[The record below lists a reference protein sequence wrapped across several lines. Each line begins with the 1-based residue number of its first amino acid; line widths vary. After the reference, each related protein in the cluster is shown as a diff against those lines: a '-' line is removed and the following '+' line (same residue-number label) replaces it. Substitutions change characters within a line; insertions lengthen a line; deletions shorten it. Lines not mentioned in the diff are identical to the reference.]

1 METKELVGALSKV
14 KFCTSNNPVLP
25 IFSYVSL
32 NKGFIETCNGTQGA
46 RLTFDA
52 PFQGSVNLEL
62 FLNTLNLYTKVDS
75 ISKIDDR
82 LELVTKKAMSTLQIF
97 DDYVSIFDEGIKD
110 VFNIEVNSNFINGLS
125 KCLTTVDRN
134 NLVESQS
141 GVTIKIY
148 PNKLLMFSISGF
160 KGTRLSKYSYDVEY
174 EGKDDEVLLQIV
186 LPEFFCRYIVQL
198 HKEDTV
204 LRVSDTTATIQ
215 LDDLLFA
222 TRLEDITPIDF
233 EAIIQKNITGEYTT
247 IDKPQELVEAIDRAV
262 VALSPLKDGK
272 VISMTLLNKMLDI
285 TAYSQISSYKDSITL
300 DIDQQFEFTIDAV
313 PFQSTLKEIQKIG
326 FYNGLIIGEND
337 NYFTLME
344 TN

>member
-1 METKELVGALSKV
+1 
-14 KFCTSNNPVLP
+14 
-25 IFSYVSL
+25 
-32 NKGFIETCNGTQGA
+32 
-46 RLTFDA
+46 
-52 PFQGSVNLEL
+52 
-62 FLNTLNLYTKVDS
+62 
-75 ISKIDDR
+75 
-82 LELVTKKAMSTLQIF
+82 
-97 DDYVSIFDEGIKD
+97 
-110 VFNIEVNSNFINGLS
+110 
-125 KCLTTVDRN
+125 
-134 NLVESQS
+134 
-141 GVTIKIY
+141 
-148 PNKLLMFSISGF
+148 
-160 KGTRLSKYSYDVEY
+160 
-174 EGKDDEVLLQIV
+174 
-186 LPEFFCRYIVQL
+186 
-198 HKEDTV
+198 

-272 VISMTLLNKMLDI
+272 VISMTLLNKILDI